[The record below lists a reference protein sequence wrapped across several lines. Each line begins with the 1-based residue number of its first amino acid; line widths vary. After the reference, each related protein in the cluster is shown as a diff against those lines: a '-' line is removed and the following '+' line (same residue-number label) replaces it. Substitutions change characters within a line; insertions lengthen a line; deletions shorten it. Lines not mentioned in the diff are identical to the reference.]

1 MENKYNY
8 KALSKQELEKKF
20 IQMKNNIPEA
30 RETIIL
36 HNLKLVFHRYY
47 KRFSSIQIDMDDII
61 SNGIIGLIKAVD
73 TFNLDKNYSFTTYA
87 SKCIDNEILMYIRK
101 GITKDIHLEEDNGED
116 ELTLMGLI
124 IDPSVNIEEDY
135 INNENI
141 NNIRSIVNLLNENIN
156 NIRSIVNLLNEK
168 DKYLYNLYF
177 EKAYSQV
184 EIAKILKK
192 SQSYI
197 SREIK
202 SLVYKLEKLMYQ
214 NGTIERPKI
223 KNKCIGYNKKNVL

>member
-1 MENKYNY
+1 
-8 KALSKQELEKKF
+8 
-20 IQMKNNIPEA
+20 MKNSIPEA

-47 KRFSSIQIDMDDII
+47 KRFSTIQMDMDDII

-73 TFNLDKNYSFTTYA
+73 TFNLDKKYSFTTYA

-101 GITKDIHLEEDNGED
+101 EITKDIHLDEGNGED

-141 NNIRSIVNLLNENIN
+141 NNIKSIVNLLNK
-156 NIRSIVNLLNEK
+156 K

-177 EKAYSQV
+177 EEAYSQV
-184 EIAKILKK
+184 EISQILKK

-202 SLVYKLEKLMYQ
+202 ALVYKLEKTMCQ
-214 NGTIERPKI
+214 NGIIERPKI
-223 KNKCIGYNKKNVL
+223 KAKCIGYNKKNVL

>member
-8 KALSKQELEKKF
+8 KALSKQELEKNF

-47 KRFSSIQIDMDDII
+47 KRFSSIQMDMDDII

-87 SKCIDNEILMYIRK
+87 SKCIDNEILMYIKK

-135 INNENI
+135 IN
-141 NNIRSIVNLLNENIN
+141 NENIN

-214 NGTIERPKI
+214 NGAIERPKI

>member
-73 TFNLDKNYSFTTYA
+73 TFNLD
-87 SKCIDNEILMYIRK
+87 
-101 GITKDIHLEEDNGED
+101 
-116 ELTLMGLI
+116 
-124 IDPSVNIEEDY
+124 NIEEDY

-141 NNIRSIVNLLNENIN
+141 S

>member
-124 IDPSVNIEEDY
+124 IISQH
-135 INNENI
+135 
-141 NNIRSIVNLLNENIN
+141 R
-156 NIRSIVNLLNEK
+156 RR
-168 DKYLYNLYF
+168 LY
-177 EKAYSQV
+177 K
-184 EIAKILKK
+184 
-192 SQSYI
+192 
-197 SREIK
+197 
-202 SLVYKLEKLMYQ
+202 
-214 NGTIERPKI
+214 
-223 KNKCIGYNKKNVL
+223 

>member
-73 TFNLDKNYSFTTYA
+73 TFNLDKN
-87 SKCIDNEILMYIRK
+87 
-101 GITKDIHLEEDNGED
+101 
-116 ELTLMGLI
+116 
-124 IDPSVNIEEDY
+124 
-135 INNENI
+135 
-141 NNIRSIVNLLNENIN
+141 
-156 NIRSIVNLLNEK
+156 
-168 DKYLYNLYF
+168 
-177 EKAYSQV
+177 
-184 EIAKILKK
+184 
-192 SQSYI
+192 
-197 SREIK
+197 
-202 SLVYKLEKLMYQ
+202 
-214 NGTIERPKI
+214 
-223 KNKCIGYNKKNVL
+223 

>member
-8 KALSKQELEKKF
+8 KTLNKQELEKKF
-20 IQMKNNIPEA
+20 IQMKNSIPEA

-47 KRFSSIQIDMDDII
+47 KRFSTIQMDMDDII

-73 TFNLDKNYSFTTYA
+73 TFNLDKKYSFTTYA

-101 GITKDIHLEEDNGED
+101 EITKDIHLDEGNGED

-141 NNIRSIVNLLNENIN
+141 NNIKSIVNLLNK
-156 NIRSIVNLLNEK
+156 K

-177 EKAYSQV
+177 EEAYSQV
-184 EIAKILKK
+184 EISQILKK

-202 SLVYKLEKLMYQ
+202 ALVYKLEKTMCQ
-214 NGTIERPKI
+214 NGIIERPKI
-223 KNKCIGYNKKNVL
+223 KAKCIGYNKKNVL

>member
-8 KALSKQELEKKF
+8 KTLNKQELEENF

-47 KRFSSIQIDMDDII
+47 KRFSTIQMDMDDII

-73 TFNLDKNYSFTTYA
+73 TFNLDKKYSFTTYA

-101 GITKDIHLEEDNGED
+101 EITKDIHLDEGNGED

-141 NNIRSIVNLLNENIN
+141 NNIKSIVNLLNK
-156 NIRSIVNLLNEK
+156 K

-177 EKAYSQV
+177 EEAYSQV
-184 EIAKILKK
+184 EISQILKK

-202 SLVYKLEKLMYQ
+202 ALVYKLEKTMCQ
-214 NGTIERPKI
+214 NGIIERPKI
-223 KNKCIGYNKKNVL
+223 KAKCIGYNKKNVL